1 MRAFCCIAAL
11 VLAAITGALAYL
23 FLWKGEVVPASDGR
37 TAILLAPGE
46 RDLVLAEMRAFL
58 QASQQILDAASRGAV
73 DGIAES
79 ARSVGAAA
87 QHGVPASLVGKLPA
101 EFKMLGFDTHS
112 QFDILAADAE
122 QLGDPTH
129 SLQQLADLMRNCVAC
144 HAAYRI
150 DLTGP

>member
-1 MRAFCCIAAL
+1 MIECSYYMEDLDSRELPRRFLEAF
-11 VLAAITGALAYL
+11 AAILSHSNY
-23 FLWKGEVVPASDGR
+23 
-37 TAILLAPGE
+37 AP
-46 RDLVLAEMRAFL
+46 L
-58 QASQQILDAASRGAV
+58 LDAASRGAV

-122 QLGDPTH
+122 KLGDPTH
-129 SLQQLADLMRNCVAC
+129 SLQQLAGLMRNCVAC
-144 HAAYRI
+144 HAAYRS